1 MKIWKL
7 KFSSLRIILNTA
19 FLNMIFFNRH
29 PNFPL
34 ILELFPLHI
43 SLCGSY
49 LEASK
54 PSFLVRPKQYIY
66 FHLAFLQTH
75 FFGHYGFIFFR
86 DEPVAHL
93 CSLGA
98 FSLLSL
104 APSSSAC
111 DLCHHTKQVLLT
123 LHSQSALREVSPS
136 ICLIFSSTQ
145 LPAGW
150 FFLFLLL
157 QQSCIILLT

>member
-1 MKIWKL
+1 MKTWKL
-7 KFSSLRIILNTA
+7 KFISLRIMLNTA

-29 PNFPL
+29 SKFSL

-66 FHLAFLQTH
+66 LHLAFLQTH
-75 FFGHYGFIFFR
+75 FFGRYGFIFFR

-93 CSLGA
+93 SSPGA

-104 APSSSAC
+104 PPSSSVTTPSKC
-111 DLCHHTKQVLLT
+111 STPCTPSLLSGKSLT
-123 LHSQSALREVSPS
+123 PPASFSPQPS
-136 ICLIFSSTQ
+136 
-145 LPAGW
+145 
-150 FFLFLLL
+150 FLLGDF
-157 QQSCIILLT
+157 SCFSCYNNHALFY